1 MILVFHGVA
10 DSFLIV
16 SKKGQTTECLP
27 SFIISNVK
35 LLLDELLTVLDNDPL
50 VVSVNLLTS
59 EVVTSA
65 VSLCSLH
72 VLDAAATTQM
82 ENLYRLNDRC
92 ALEVTALEQ
101 NVCASSVT
109 TVLGELTLDI
119 LEVACSSNRE
129 VILEV

>member
-35 LLLDELLTVLDNDPL
+35 LLLDELLTVLDNDTL

-59 EVVTSA
+59 KVVTSA

-72 VLDAAATTQM
+72 VLDAGATQM

-92 ALEVTALEQ
+92 ANEVTALEQ
-101 NVCASSVT
+101 YVCASSVA
-109 TVLGELTLDI
+109 TVLGEVTYDLLDRKS
-119 LEVACSSNRE
+119 VG
-129 VILEV
+129 